1 MNMNSKSHPNAYI
14 KSVCQLGNK
23 VFNYLREIFIVLPCK
38 YMHFLLAALKVVA
51 LYALKLN
58 SLQFVQKYSQVCN
71 CQHFASLLKC

>member
-51 LYALKLN
+51 L
-58 SLQFVQKYSQVCN
+58 
-71 CQHFASLLKC
+71 